1 MLTPP
6 TSWLT
11 FLQSHLGAIA
21 SSNCAQDLASSK
33 FKKSVRLRGRYVGKP
48 DTLVK
53 LVASH

>member
-1 MLTPP
+1 LTPP

-11 FLQSHLGAIA
+11 FLQSHLGVIA

-48 DTLVK
+48 DAVVK
-53 LVASH
+53 FVASH